1 MQNVRAAAVAGLF
14 YPDDATELRRNVQ
27 AHLAAAEPQA
37 GGAVPKAI
45 ITPHAGYRYSG
56 AVAAVAYASLRN
68 ARDVIHRVVMLGPAH
83 RVAVRGLAAPA
94 ATKFVTPLG
103 SVEMDSAAIE
113 LALPLSHVSLSDT
126 AHAEEHGLE
135 VQLPF
140 LQEMLACFSLAP
152 FVVGAA
158 TPEQVAEVLDILWGG
173 PETLLVISSDLSHFH
188 DYDSAQ
194 HMDAES
200 ARSICRLRP
209 LRREQACGRTPIN
222 GLLRLAQQ
230 RGLRAQRLQLRNSG
244 DVVGGDKTRVVGYGA
259 FHFSL
264 PSNGAHGYSRG
275 ERGTLLRLAAD
286 SIQHGL
292 THGEA
297 LLVRAEEFDPA
308 LRAHRA
314 TFVTLKIEGRLRGC
328 MGRLEAMRS
337 LAEDVARSA
346 FAAAFRD
353 PRFPPVT
360 EADAEQL
367 HIHIS
372 VLSPLEPL
380 QFASEKELLALVR
393 PGVDGLLLQESNRRG
408 TLLPSVWDSLS
419 GADEF
424 LCHLKRKAGLP
435 EDYWSD
441 DLHVSRYTAVDVQA
455 E

>member
-1 MQNVRAAAVAGLF
+1 MENVRAAAVAGLY
-14 YPDDATELRRNVQ
+14 YPADASELRRELQ

-37 GGAVPKAI
+37 GGPVPKAI
-45 ITPHAGYRYSG
+45 IAPHAGYRYSG
-56 AVAAVAYASLRN
+56 AVAAVAYSALRN
-68 ARDVIHRVVMLGPAH
+68 SRDVIRRVVMLGPAH
-83 RVAVRGLAAPA
+83 RVAVHGLAAPA
-94 ATKFVTPLG
+94 AAQFITPLG
-103 SVEMDSAAIE
+103 AVELDDAAIE
-113 LALPLSHVSLSDT
+113 KALTLPQVSRSAAAHV
-126 AHAEEHGLE
+126 EEHSLE

-140 LQEMLACFSLAP
+140 LQKLLRRFSLVP
-152 FVVGAA
+152 FAVGVA
-158 TPEQVAEVLDILWGG
+158 TPEQVAEVLDMLWGG
-173 PETLLVISSDLSHFH
+173 PETLLVISSDLSHFR

-194 HMDAES
+194 HMDETTAQ
-200 ARSICRLRP
+200 SILRLRP
-209 LRREQACGRTPIN
+209 LQRAQACGHAPIN

-244 DVVGGDKTRVVGYGA
+244 DIVGGDKTRVVGYAA

-264 PSNGAHGYSRG
+264 PSNGAHGYSRD
-275 ERGTLLRLAAD
+275 ERETLLRLAAG

-297 LLVRAEEFDPA
+297 LSVSAEDFDPA
-308 LRAHRA
+308 LRAQRA

-328 MGRLEAMRS
+328 MGKLEATCP
-337 LAEDVARSA
+337 LAEDAARSA

-367 HIHIS
+367 QIHVS

-380 QFASEKELLALVR
+380 EFKSEKELLAQMR
-393 PGVDGLLLQESNRRG
+393 SGVDGLFLQEGNRRG
-408 TLLPSVWDSLS
+408 TLLPSVWGSLS

-424 LCHLKRKAGLP
+424 LRHLKRKAGLA

-441 DLHVSRYTAVDVQA
+441 DLRVSRYTATDVQA